1 MKLIHSSR
9 SRSGEPRW
17 DTVTSSASPPTWA
30 HKVSWERGDILRP
43 STYAALL
50 SGADY
55 VVHSMGILLEADY
68 KGVVSGKES
77 PIAGLQKA
85 FAPKKDRGINPLEK
99 KSGEDIK
106 PSNPNDQFSYEIMN
120 RDSAIALAKHA
131 NEAKAKAFCYISA
144 AGGAPIL
151 PQRYIT
157 TKREAESTISTEF
170 PSMRGV
176 FVRPPLMYDSSRKLT
191 LGIAAGAA
199 AGQLFN
205 TLTGNYLKNF
215 IGAAG
220 AKPLKVETVA
230 EAVVEALG
238 DDTVQGPIEI
248 PQIEELASKAWRKS
262 ML

>member
-1 MKLIHSSR
+1 
-9 SRSGEPRW
+9 
-17 DTVTSSASPPTWA
+17 
-30 HKVSWERGDILRP
+30 
-43 STYAALL
+43 
-50 SGADY
+50 
-55 VVHSMGILLEADY
+55 MGILLEADY

-85 FAPKKDRGINPLEK
+85 FATTKDRGINPLEK

-131 NEAKAKAFCYISA
+131 SEAKASAFCYISA

-157 TKREAESTISTEF
+157 TKREAESTIVTEF

-176 FVRPPLMYDSSRKLT
+176 FMRPPLMYDNSRKLT

-238 DDTVQGPIEI
+238 DETVQGPIEI
-248 PQIEELASKAWRKS
+248 PEIEELASKAWRKT